1 MNGKQLND
9 IEKRASSGDNVDG
22 FEVVELC
29 DEIRRLINAFR
40 EITECEDPRDMYDIA
55 VNMVLAYPPKS
66 KEKKK

>member
-29 DEIRRLINAFR
+29 DEIRRLINAFC
-40 EITECEDPRDMYDIA
+40 EIIECESPRDMYDIA
-55 VNMVLAYPPKS
+55 VDIVSVYPKS